1 MKKIS
6 NIFFICF
13 LLTIKLATQ
22 QPIAETKI
30 KGVSNQN
37 IPEKGL
43 KDYYKNYFPIGVAVS
58 PKLLEDTLSADLIR
72 HQFNS
77 LTAENVMKMGPI
89 HPEENRYHWAPAD
102 KIVDF
107 AQKNGLL
114 LRGHNLCW
122 HNQTPKWFF
131 TEGDSVGN
139 KPPKTVTKEVLL
151 ARLKQHIT
159 DVVTRYKGKIYAW
172 DVVNEAVPDGGDK
185 LYRETDFYKI
195 IGEEYI
201 EKTFENAHA
210 ADPQA
215 KLFYNDYNTENAS
228 KRERIYQLVKKLK
241 GKGVPIHGVGLQGHW
256 SIYEPSAA
264 ELEASITKFASLGL
278 ELQFTEVDVSV
289 YPKQHERSTEPFKG
303 IAEYTPDME
312 QKQAAQY
319 KMLFDIFRKHKDVI
333 TSVTF
338 WNLSDKSSWLDN
350 FPIPKRKDF
359 PLLFDMDYQPKKAFW
374 EVVRF

>member
-1 MKKIS
+1 MALFKPLKQINKMKKIPYTLL
-6 NIFFICF
+6 IYF
-13 LLTIKLATQ
+13 LLTIKLAAQT
-22 QPIAETKI
+22 T
-30 KGVSNQN
+30 
-37 IPEKGL
+37 PEKGL

-58 PKLLEDTLSADLIR
+58 PKLLEDTLSANLIR
-72 HQFNS
+72 NQFNS

-89 HPEENRYHWAPAD
+89 HPEENRYNWTPAD
-102 KIVDF
+102 NIVDF
-107 AQKNGLL
+107 AQKNGFL

-131 TEGDSVGN
+131 TQGDSVGN
-139 KPPKTVTKEVLL
+139 KPPEAVTKKVLL

-172 DVVNEAVPDGGDK
+172 DVVNEAILDGGDK
-185 LYRETDFYKI
+185 VYRESEFYKI

-201 EKTFENAHA
+201 ERAFEYAHA

-215 KLFYNDYNTENAS
+215 KLFYNDYNTENAL
-228 KRERIYQLVKKLK
+228 KRERIYQLMKKLK
-241 GKGVPIHGVGLQGHW
+241 DKGVPIHGVGLQGHW

-289 YPKQHERSTEPFKG
+289 YPKQHERSTEPFRG

-312 QKQAAQY
+312 QKQTAQY

-359 PLLFDMDYQPKKAFW
+359 PLLFDKDFKPKKAFW
-374 EVVRF
+374 EVVKF